1 MKFITSLFA
10 SWWKSMLGLFVALLI
25 FGLGVLLERDAV
37 ITVFLYALLVS
48 VVWIG
53 ISFLFQLFNKK
64 WLAAIAQ
71 ALITVPIVSYVLLI
85 FALSPPDYFASHLS
99 IPEGIDIDTPLISGN
114 VEGELDRTSF
124 VLEAG
129 FQPGIYRY
137 ATTYVPNGSGVIY
150 AKAFELTQEYRLSGE
165 RMKTRS
171 AVKVS
176 AEDKGVKSAEFTIYE
191 GNWGEKYGAR
201 IELWFEFD
209 SGKQV
214 LIGSRNY
221 IVDGWQR

>member
-1 MKFITSLFA
+1 
-10 SWWKSMLGLFVALLI
+10 
-25 FGLGVLLERDAV
+25 
-37 ITVFLYALLVS
+37 
-48 VVWIG
+48 
-53 ISFLFQLFNKK
+53 
-64 WLAAIAQ
+64 
-71 ALITVPIVSYVLLI
+71 
-85 FALSPPDYFASHLS
+85 
-99 IPEGIDIDTPLISGN
+99 
-114 VEGELDRTSF
+114 LDRTSF

-150 AKAFELTQEYRLSGE
+150 AKAFELTKEHRLSGE

-176 AEDKGVKSAEFTIYE
+176 ADEKGVKSAEFTIYE
-191 GNWGEKYGAR
+191 GNWGEKYASR
-201 IELWFEFD
+201 IELWFESD
-209 SGKQV
+209 SGKEI